1 MKNINN
7 IGLND
12 KASQITAAQWN
23 ERYGNEEYIYGTQPN
38 QFFKQQLDAQS
49 YGSVLLPAE
58 GEGRNAVYA
67 AMNNCDVTAFDISSS
82 GKEKAMKLALSQ
94 NVTIDYQIENVLNFK
109 SDKKFDIIGL
119 SYAHF
124 PVDIRKKAHL
134 HLLKFLKPQGV
145 VIFEAFAKAQLGNP
159 SGGPQSEAMLFSI
172 EEAKPEF
179 PDVDFQILKEE
190 SITLYEG
197 NYHKGKA
204 EVIRFVGVKK

>member
-1 MKNINN
+1 MK
-7 IGLND
+7 
-12 KASQITAAQWN
+12 QYPAQFWN
-23 ERYGNEEYIYGTQPN
+23 ERYEKEEYIYGTSPN
-38 QFFKQQLDAQS
+38 QFFKEQLDTLPS
-49 YGSVLLPAE
+49 GSILLPAE
-58 GEGRNAVYA
+58 GEGRNALYA
-67 AMNNCDVTAFDISSS
+67 AKNGWDVTAFDISSI
-82 GKEKAMKLALSQ
+82 GKEKAIKLALSQ

-172 EEAKPEF
+172 EEAKSEF